1 MPGNDGTANDMLQ
14 IFLKRIVLKVREI
27 NDTVCAF
34 WGYRIETAVGE
45 RVMRKLMFVGLAGAI
60 ALTVASC
67 SSDSGGDVATSPS
80 PIAPAV
86 VKKPAT
92 SQPFGTKGANPL
104 VAQNPPAGNTIP
116 GLIQSTNGDERA
128 KQVQASIDGQKGKD
142 PFAGLPP
149 KLQQPR
155 TAVNRQD
162 VPTVSQLPTNPRPTP
177 SRPTPS
183 RPTTTA
189 FNPKTPLPPGNSSI
203 PVIKTLPPLPTAT
216 LANAVEVSGVVMVGG
231 VAQAIVKAPNEET
244 SRYVRVGQRLSNGQV
259 LVKRIEMN
267 TGSDPIVILEENGV
281 EVSRA
286 VGTPAQAAKPA

>member
-1 MPGNDGTANDMLQ
+1 
-14 IFLKRIVLKVREI
+14 
-27 NDTVCAF
+27 
-34 WGYRIETAVGE
+34 
-45 RVMRKLMFVGLAGAI
+45 MRKLVLVGLAGAI

-67 SSDSGGDVATSPS
+67 SSDSGGDVASSPS
-80 PIAPAV
+80 PIASPVA
-86 VKKPAT
+86 KKPAT
-92 SQPFGTKGANPL
+92 TQPFGAKGAAPL
-104 VAQNPPAGNTIP
+104 VAQKPPAGDTIP

-149 KLQQPR
+149 KVERSR
-155 TAVNRQD
+155 TAASRQN
-162 VPTVSQLPTNPRPTP
+162 VPTVSQLPTKPR
-177 SRPTPS
+177 S
-183 RPTTTA
+183 TTTA
-189 FNPKTPLPPGNSSI
+189 FNPRTPMPPGKGI
-203 PVIKTLPPLPTAT
+203 PTIKTLPPLPSAN

-267 TGSDPIVILEENGV
+267 AGSDPIVILEENGV

-286 VGTPAQAAKPA
+286 VGTVAPTAKPA

>member
-1 MPGNDGTANDMLQ
+1 
-14 IFLKRIVLKVREI
+14 
-27 NDTVCAF
+27 
-34 WGYRIETAVGE
+34 
-45 RVMRKLMFVGLAGAI
+45 MRKLVFLGLAGAI

-67 SSDSGGDVATSPS
+67 SSDSGSDVATSPS
-80 PIAPAV
+80 PVASTA

-92 SQPFGTKGANPL
+92 AQPFGAKAAPL
-104 VAQNPPAGNTIP
+104 VAQKPPAGDTIP

-155 TAVNRQD
+155 TAVNSQT
-162 VPTVSQLPTNPRPTP
+162 VPTVRQLPATPRSVTP
-177 SRPTPS
+177 

-189 FNPKTPLPPGNSSI
+189 FNPKTPLPPQGKAGV
-203 PVIKTLPPLPTAT
+203 PVIKTLPPLPSTT
-216 LANAVEVSGVVMVGG
+216 LASAVEVSGVVMVGG

-267 TGSDPIVILEENGV
+267 GGSDPIVVLEENGV

-286 VGTPAQAAKPA
+286 VGTAVAANKPA

>member
-1 MPGNDGTANDMLQ
+1 
-14 IFLKRIVLKVREI
+14 
-27 NDTVCAF
+27 
-34 WGYRIETAVGE
+34 
-45 RVMRKLMFVGLAGAI
+45 MRKLVFVGFAGAI
-60 ALTVASC
+60 ALTIASC
-67 SSDSGGDVATSPS
+67 ASDSGGDVATSPS
-80 PIAPAV
+80 PVAPVTAT
-86 VKKPAT
+86 KPAT
-92 SQPFGTKGANPL
+92 SQPFGAKAAPL
-104 VAQNPPAGNTIP
+104 VAQKPPAGDTIP

-155 TAVNRQD
+155 TAANSQN
-162 VPTVSQLPTNPRPTP
+162 VPTVRQLPPTPQIPTRRPTSP
-177 SRPTPS
+177 S
-183 RPTTTA
+183 TTA
-189 FNPKTPLPPGNSSI
+189 FNPKTPLPPGNSSV
-203 PVIKTLPPLPTAT
+203 PVIKTLPPLPTAN

-267 TGSDPIVILEENGV
+267 GGSDPIVILEENGV

-286 VGTPAQAAKPA
+286 VGTTVAANKPA

>member
-1 MPGNDGTANDMLQ
+1 
-14 IFLKRIVLKVREI
+14 
-27 NDTVCAF
+27 
-34 WGYRIETAVGE
+34 
-45 RVMRKLMFVGLAGAI
+45 MRKLVFVGLAGAI
-60 ALTVASC
+60 ALTVVSC

-80 PIAPAV
+80 PVASVA

-92 SQPFGTKGANPL
+92 TQPFGAKAAPL
-104 VAQNPPAGNTIP
+104 VAQKPPAGSTIP

-142 PFAGLPP
+142 PFAGLPV

-155 TAVNRQD
+155 TAANSQS
-162 VPTVSQLPTNPRPTP
+162 VPTVRQLPAAPRAVT
-177 SRPTPS
+177 R
-183 RPTTTA
+183 RPTTTTA
-189 FNPKTPLPPGNSSI
+189 FTPKTPLPPGSANSGSGV
-203 PVIKTLPPLPTAT
+203 PVIKTLPPLPSTT
-216 LANAVEVSGVVMVGG
+216 LASAVEVSGVVMVGG

-267 TGSDPIVILEENGV
+267 GGSDPIVILEENGV

-286 VGTPAQAAKPA
+286 VGTAVAAANKPA

>member
-1 MPGNDGTANDMLQ
+1 
-14 IFLKRIVLKVREI
+14 
-27 NDTVCAF
+27 
-34 WGYRIETAVGE
+34 
-45 RVMRKLMFVGLAGAI
+45 MRKLMFVGLAGAI

-80 PIAPAV
+80 PIASAV
-86 VKKPAT
+86 AKKPAT
-92 SQPFGTKGANPL
+92 SQPFGTKGSAPL
-104 VAQNPPAGNTIP
+104 VAQKPPAGDTIP

-128 KQVQASIDGQKGKD
+128 KQVQASIDVQKGKD

-155 TAVNRQD
+155 TAVNRQN
-162 VPTVSQLPTNPRPTP
+162 VPTVSQLPTNPRAA
-177 SRPTPS
+177 RPRT
-183 RPTTTA
+183 TTTA
-189 FNPKTPLPPGNSSI
+189 FNPKTPMPPGSKGI
-203 PVIKTLPPLPTAT
+203 PVIKTLPPLPSAT
-216 LANAVEVSGVVMVGG
+216 LANAVEVSGVVVVGG

-267 TGSDPIVILEENGV
+267 AGSEPIVIFEENGV

-286 VGTPAQAAKPA
+286 VGTTAQAAKPA

>member
-1 MPGNDGTANDMLQ
+1 
-14 IFLKRIVLKVREI
+14 
-27 NDTVCAF
+27 
-34 WGYRIETAVGE
+34 
-45 RVMRKLMFVGLAGAI
+45 MRKLVFVGLAGAI

-80 PIAPAV
+80 PVASVA

-92 SQPFGTKGANPL
+92 TQPFGAKAAPL
-104 VAQNPPAGNTIP
+104 VAQKPPAGSSIP

-128 KQVQASIDGQKGKD
+128 KQVQASIDSQKGKD
-142 PFAGLPP
+142 PFAGLPV

-155 TAVNRQD
+155 TAVNSQN
-162 VPTVSQLPTNPRPTP
+162 VPTVRQLPATPRAIT
-177 SRPTPS
+177 R

-189 FNPKTPLPPGNSSI
+189 FNPRTPLPPGSSGV
-203 PVIKTLPPLPTAT
+203 PAIKTLPPLPSTT
-216 LANAVEVSGVVMVGG
+216 LASAVEVSGVVMVGR

-267 TGSDPIVILEENGV
+267 EGSDPIVVLEENGV

-286 VGTPAQAAKPA
+286 VGTTVAANKPA

>member
-1 MPGNDGTANDMLQ
+1 
-14 IFLKRIVLKVREI
+14 
-27 NDTVCAF
+27 
-34 WGYRIETAVGE
+34 
-45 RVMRKLMFVGLAGAI
+45 MRKLMFVGLAGAI

-80 PIAPAV
+80 PIASTI

-92 SQPFGTKGANPL
+92 SQPFGAKGAAPL
-104 VAQNPPAGNTIP
+104 VAQKPPAGDTIP

-142 PFAGLPP
+142 PFAGLQP

-155 TAVNRQD
+155 TSVNRQS
-162 VPTVSQLPTNPRPTP
+162 VPTVSQLPANPRPQSTTP
-177 SRPTPS
+177 RSTTPRS
-183 RPTTTA
+183 TTTA
-189 FNPKTPLPPGNSSI
+189 FNPKTPMPPGGNGT

-216 LANAVEVSGVVMVGG
+216 LANAVEVSGIVMVGG

-267 TGSDPIVILEENGV
+267 GGSDPIVIFEENGV
-281 EVSRA
+281 EVARA
-286 VGTPAQAAKPA
+286 VGATAQAAKPA

>member
-1 MPGNDGTANDMLQ
+1 
-14 IFLKRIVLKVREI
+14 
-27 NDTVCAF
+27 
-34 WGYRIETAVGE
+34 
-45 RVMRKLMFVGLAGAI
+45 MRKLVFIGLAGAI

-80 PIAPAV
+80 PIASAPV
-86 VKKPAT
+86 QKPAT
-92 SQPFGTKGANPL
+92 SQPFGAKAAAPL
-104 VAQNPPAGNTIP
+104 VAQKPPAGDTIP

-155 TAVNRQD
+155 TAVNRQN
-162 VPTVSQLPTNPRPTP
+162 VPTVSQLPANPRVSNPRPT
-177 SRPTPS
+177 SS

-189 FNPKTPLPPGNSSI
+189 FNPRTPLPPQGNSSV
-203 PVIKTLPPLPTAT
+203 PVIKTLPPLPSAN

-231 VAQAIVKAPNEET
+231 VAQAIVRAPNEET

-267 TGSDPIVILEENGV
+267 SGSDPTVILEENGV

-286 VGTPAQAAKPA
+286 VGTTVAANRPA

>member
-1 MPGNDGTANDMLQ
+1 
-14 IFLKRIVLKVREI
+14 
-27 NDTVCAF
+27 
-34 WGYRIETAVGE
+34 
-45 RVMRKLMFVGLAGAI
+45 MRKLVFLGLAGAI

-67 SSDSGGDVATSPS
+67 SSDSGSDVATSPS
-80 PIAPAV
+80 PV
-86 VKKPAT
+86 VSTGVKKPGTA
-92 SQPFGTKGANPL
+92 QPFGAKASPL
-104 VAQNPPAGNTIP
+104 VAQKPPAGDTIP

-155 TAVNRQD
+155 TAVNTQT
-162 VPTVSQLPTNPRPTP
+162 VPTVRQLPATPKSVTPKPT
-177 SRPTPS
+177 T
-183 RPTTTA
+183 TTTA
-189 FNPKTPLPPGNSSI
+189 FNPNNPKTPLPPQGKADV
-203 PVIKTLPPLPTAT
+203 PVIKTLPPLPSTT
-216 LANAVEVSGVVMVGG
+216 LASAVEVSGVVMVGG

-267 TGSDPIVILEENGV
+267 AGSDPIVVLEENGV

-286 VGTPAQAAKPA
+286 VGTAVAAANKPA